1 MSKVQGKNTDLLDN
15 LTSTGIA
22 SELDSHLRD
31 LEKNIAV
38 AREFIK
44 LADESYSELRHK
56 WNLIQEEAHNKTG
69 TGLSERATSSSKKRS
84 PRSQRDETAKAE
96 DNAVSKTDDIAG
108 VAFEKAPRSKKSKN
122 RSKHEKALKQ
132 PEDSEETLYSTSQL
146 ESVKPSRDHGSK
158 RRKDKARSGAI

>member
-15 LTSTGIA
+15 LTGAGIA

-56 WNLIQEEAHNKTG
+56 WNLIQEEARNKPG
-69 TGLSERATSSSKKRS
+69 TGISEKAASLSKKR
-84 PRSQRDETAKAE
+84 RSQTDTLAE
-96 DNAVSKTDDIAG
+96 PEENAVSTDELVG
-108 VAFEKAPRSKKSKN
+108 VSIEKAPKSEKSDKSKN
-122 RSKHEKALKQ
+122 RNKHEKTRKQ
-132 PEDSEETLYSTSQL
+132 SADSQETSHSTFQPDSM
-146 ESVKPSRDHGSK
+146 KPSKDHGSK
-158 RRKDKARSGAI
+158 PRRDKARSTTN

>member
-15 LTSTGIA
+15 LTGAGIA

-56 WNLIQEEAHNKTG
+56 WNLIQEEARNKTG
-69 TGLSERATSSSKKRS
+69 TGISEKAASPSKKR
-84 PRSQRDETAKAE
+84 RSQTDTLAE
-96 DNAVSKTDDIAG
+96 PEENAVSANERVG
-108 VAFEKAPRSKKSKN
+108 VSIEKAPKSEKSDQSKN
-122 RSKHEKALKQ
+122 RNRHEKTRKQ
-132 PEDSEETLYSTSQL
+132 SADSQETSHSTFQPDSM
-146 ESVKPSRDHGSK
+146 KPSKDHGSK
-158 RRKDKARSGAI
+158 PRRDKARSITN